1 MLYPAELRDQ
11 MRQAR
16 IKKTFLRVQ
25 RYNFDRYKQIY
36 SSILFLN
43 NNLGIFKIQKIW
55 VSLIALGFYFR
66 FTLNDIKLT

>member
-1 MLYPAELRDQ
+1 

-43 NNLGIFKIQKIW
+43 NNLGLIKIQKNIGI
-55 VSLIALGFYFR
+55 VDGVKNFFLDLHLIV
-66 FTLNDIKLT
+66 K

>member
-25 RYNFDRYKQIY
+25 RYKFDHYKQIY
-36 SSILFLN
+36 YSILFLKYN
-43 NNLGIFKIQKIW
+43 FGLIKIQKNIGI
-55 VSLIALGFYFR
+55 VDGVKNFF
-66 FTLNDIKLT
+66 

>member
-1 MLYPAELRDQ
+1 

-43 NNLGIFKIQKIW
+43 NNLGLIKIQKNIGI
-55 VSLIALGFYFR
+55 VDRIGILF
-66 FTLNDIKLT
+66 